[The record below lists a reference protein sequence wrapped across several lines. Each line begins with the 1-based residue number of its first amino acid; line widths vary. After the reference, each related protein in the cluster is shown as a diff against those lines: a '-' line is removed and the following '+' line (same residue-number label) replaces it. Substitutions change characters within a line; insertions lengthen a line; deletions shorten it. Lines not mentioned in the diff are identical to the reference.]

1 MSVICITAIGV
12 LTGFFAVAFE
22 ARGERHAQ
30 VVPPTHVATPAV
42 ATDDAR
48 LNIAIRM
55 LKSGD
60 FEASATTC
68 RTVLKQTPSIDRA
81 AAILGIALTKQKKYE
96 EARPNLERARDSK
109 QTFPEHAHA
118 AHFLGWCCYHLGEL
132 ACAKSAFELHL
143 TAFPDA
149 PDSMF
154 GLGLVALS
162 EDRLDDAQS
171 LLNKAL
177 AGFTAPVVQRNDQAR
192 VLVRLAD
199 LALRRDDVVGAEALL
214 ERAIAATPTQHE
226 AWAKIARVRD
236 RLGKHETAD
245 VARANERRILEALGR
260 TTAPTDTPPIV
271 PSDAPISSPT
281 NTPSIAPAPAP
292 SNVPT
297 TPSTTPSTTPNATNP
312 RSAP

>member
-12 LTGFFAVAFE
+12 LIGVSTSASGLRSGV
-22 ARGERHAQ
+22 RSQ
-30 VVPPTHVATPAV
+30 VVPPAHVATPAV

-60 FEASATTC
+60 FEVSATTC
-68 RTVLKQTPSIDRA
+68 RTVLKQTPTIDRA

-96 EARPNLERARDSK
+96 EARPYLLRARDSK
-109 QTFPEHAHA
+109 QSFAERTHA
-118 AHFLGWCCYHLGEL
+118 AHFLGWCCYHLGDL

-143 TAFPDA
+143 TVALDE

-162 EDRLDDAQS
+162 EDRLDDADS

-177 AGFTAPVVQRNDQAR
+177 AGFSAPVVQRNDQAR

-199 LALRRDDVVGAEALL
+199 LALRREDVAGAEALL

-226 AWAKIARVRD
+226 AWAKLARVRD
-236 RLGKHETAD
+236 RLGKHDTAD
-245 VARANERRILEALGR
+245 VARANERRILQALGR
-260 TTAPTDTPPIV
+260 TVAPSPSATPEVAPTPIPNSAPKSSPTTAPTTAPDTT
-271 PSDAPISSPT
+271 S
-281 NTPSIAPAPAP
+281 
-292 SNVPT
+292 
-297 TPSTTPSTTPNATNP
+297 P
-312 RSAP
+312 RSVP